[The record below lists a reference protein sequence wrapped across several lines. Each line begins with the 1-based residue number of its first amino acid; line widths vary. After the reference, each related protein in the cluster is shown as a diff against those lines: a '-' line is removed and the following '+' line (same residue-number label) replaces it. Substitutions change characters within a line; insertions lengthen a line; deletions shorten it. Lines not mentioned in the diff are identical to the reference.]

1 MLLMGGSFEIQERA
15 MTNQEL
21 PDYCFVLH
29 WGAVRIAVLS
39 RSAMLAWGAALAVL
53 CSGIG
58 LYKLLALL

>member
-1 MLLMGGSFEIQERA
+1 

-21 PDYCFVLH
+21 PDYCVVLH

-39 RSAMLAWGAALAVL
+39 RSAMLAWGAALAIL

-58 LYKLLALL
+58 LCKLLALL

>member
-1 MLLMGGSFEIQERA
+1 MEDSFETQERA

-21 PDYCFVLH
+21 PDYCFVFH

-39 RSAMLAWGAALAVL
+39 RTAMLTWGAALAAL
-53 CSGIG
+53 CTGVG